1 MNLLQFLATSFFL
14 EMVSHLVRGHS
25 TISIQNSAFVSNK
38 NEEGCVN
45 YGTVYPQNDRVNE
58 DCEVTINKMDIH
70 DFVNKMR
77 AQEYKIS
84 LLKINLNVSE
94 DIKLKVNQTSTRC
107 TISPFE
113 WIWTFKGKN
122 GGFQYLSL
130 MKEFSYYSLSLLNH
144 YTISMTFNLN
154 LTGNCYLRIGDR
166 NTTERLGLAFLQV
179 FNQSFQ
185 HVNDI
190 GLRYGYICYLSRTY
204 LEHIIYM
211 FSKYIIS
218 SKQSMG
224 YRCCRNAFNK
234 TTHED
239 TISCTSDTVM
249 IDSGLWW
256 NFPYVMGWL
265 LFLFLPLLFLQCSEY
280 KNKNVN
286 VGHGKWLLSNPVSFG
301 TVLRNP
307 FNRAYASG
315 NICSRLLKIICIL
328 LTSLF
333 VILEVLSYYYFM
345 NDFVVSSTK
354 AEVPFNWIT
363 MAAGYSLSM
372 DSFLPCFGGPYIAL
386 GLYYISS
393 AFLLCL
399 PTDLSKFVDKGI
411 DDKAEMFMSLLTVDM
426 STKGK
431 LGAILN
437 IRRQAG
443 YTRLNSV
450 LRANIYMLI
459 NPTFWDIGFQ
469 IQKRRFN
476 GFIQVLTRNRIL
488 CKLVLTAVLVPVYFC
503 ICIIEWV
510 LAIFM
515 YGLPVVGFFFIIL
528 NGYYNTIREIN
539 TRRTGTASFVLGITI
554 IVLMSVCVTY
564 DIYIFSLLFID
575 SFIFLCRIC
584 TYSFA
589 GLIAYPDITYG
600 YLVFTITVMIY
611 VTECI
616 QHVNA
621 VYTYLFE
628 TVKNICIKIKKEKH
642 IHAVPLISCNGCTT
656 SVSKLLFRYVVRYY
670 RPLRIEILFSCLKLT
685 FIVIIL
691 YMSISILLTFKELSK
706 MSTLT
711 QAITALFICLIP
723 KLWHMFEEKGEKYKE
738 ETKIAEIKNIIEQ
751 YCRCYIH
758 KRTPTNIQDDS
769 SIVDDMEHDTSNNT
783 SSDDELLQHL
793 LLDVDIE

>member
-1 MNLLQFLATSFFL
+1 MNVLQFLSIVFL
-14 EMVSHLVRGHS
+14 FEMVLPLLRGHL
-25 TISIQNSAFVSNK
+25 TTSIQSSVTVMNN
-38 NEEGCVN
+38 NEDECVN
-45 YGTVYPQNDRVNE
+45 YGTVYPQNDHIND
-58 DCEVTINKMDIH
+58 DCQVTINQMDIH

-94 DIKLKVNQTSTRC
+94 DIKLNHTKC

-113 WIWTFKGKN
+113 WIWTYKGQN

-130 MKEFSYYSLSLLNH
+130 MKEFSYYSLSLLDH
-144 YTISMTFNLN
+144 YTITMTFNLN
-154 LTGNCYLRIGDR
+154 LKRGCHLRIGDR
-166 NTTERLGLAFLQV
+166 NTTERIGLAFLQA

-185 HVNDI
+185 HGRDI
-190 GLRYGYICYLSRTY
+190 GLRYGYVCYLSRTY
-204 LEHIIYM
+204 MENIIYM
-211 FSKYIIS
+211 LSKYIIS
-218 SKQSMG
+218 PKQSMG

-234 TTHED
+234 TTRKD
-239 TISCTSDTVM
+239 TISCTSDTIM
-249 IDSGLWW
+249 IDNGLWW

-265 LFLFLPLLFLQCSEY
+265 LFLFLPLLFLQFSENKY
-280 KNKNVN
+280 KNFN
-286 VGHGKWLLSNPVSFG
+286 VGHGKWLLSNPISFG
-301 TVLRNP
+301 TVLKNP

-328 LTSLF
+328 LTSLI

-354 AEVPFNWIT
+354 AEVPFNWIS
-363 MAAGYSLSM
+363 MAAGYSLSKE
-372 DSFLPCFGGPYIAL
+372 SFLPCFGGPYIAL
-386 GLYYISS
+386 ALYYISS
-393 AFLLCL
+393 ALLLCL
-399 PTDLSKFVDKGI
+399 PTNLSKFVDKGI
-411 DDKAEMFMSLLTVDM
+411 DDKAEMFMSLLTVDT

-431 LGAILN
+431 LGAVLD
-437 IRRQAG
+437 IRRQTA
-443 YTRLNSV
+443 YTRLYSV

-459 NPTFWDIGFQ
+459 NPSFWDIGFH

-476 GFIQVLTRNRIL
+476 GFIRVLTRNRIL
-488 CKLVLTAVLVPVYFC
+488 FRLVLTCALIPIYLL
-503 ICIIEWV
+503 ICIIEWM

-515 YGLPVVGFFFIIL
+515 YGLPVVGFFFIII
-528 NGYYNTIREIN
+528 NGYYNTVREVN
-539 TRRTGTASFVLGITI
+539 SKRTGSAGYVIGII
-554 IVLMSVCVTY
+554 IIILMSVCAAF
-564 DIYIFSLLFID
+564 DIYMFSLLFID

-584 TYSFA
+584 TYAFA

-600 YLVFTITVMIY
+600 YLVFTITVTIY

-616 QHVNA
+616 QHVNV

-628 TVKNICIKIKKEKH
+628 TVKNICIKMKKGKH
-642 IHAVPLISCNGCTT
+642 LQAVPMISCNGYTT
-656 SVSKLLFRYVVRYY
+656 SVSKPLFRYVVRYY

-685 FIVIIL
+685 IIVIIL

-738 ETKIAEIKNIIEQ
+738 ETEIAEVKNIIEQ

-758 KRTPTNIQDDS
+758 KRTSSIQDDNTT
-769 SIVDDMEHDTSNNT
+769 VDDTEQDRSNNS

-793 LLDVDIE
+793 LLDVEIE